1 MDSQS
6 VPSSET
12 MDSPAHIVKVLYIM
26 IRREIEAVL
35 RPLGLTPQQGQALH
49 ALSQSPGLTNT
60 ELEHQLMI
68 EKSSV
73 TSLMNGME
81 KKGWI
86 TRRSHPEDARMR
98 QNELTEAGQ
107 QMNQSA
113 HAAVEEVKL
122 RSRNALT
129 DEELRQLT
137 GLLSKL
143 HQVYRQS

>member
-1 MDSQS
+1 
-6 VPSSET
+6 
-12 MDSPAHIVKVLYIM
+12 
-26 IRREIEAVL
+26 
-35 RPLGLTPQQGQALH
+35 
-49 ALSQSPGLTNT
+49 
-60 ELEHQLMI
+60 MI

-107 QMNQSA
+107 QMNRSA

-143 HQVYRQS
+143 HRVYRQS